1 MRRLL
6 TAIRITQIFFTKS
19 PFPHYPKNKSNS
31 MKPRRIYRNVVTA
44 SLLALAL
51 GLGGCVVGASS
62 YYPGPGPLENDFWF
76 YPSVGVYYDNQRGYY
91 HYNSGGTWVE
101 TTVLPSY
108 LYSGLGTYVVLDNPG
123 PRPWYY
129 YNNHRRYYPAERYRH
144 YPPNPPPRY
153 GHRPRWDDDRRP
165 GDRPPPSGG
174 RTPPGYYR
182 PGGDDVRPGYRPPGD
197 NTVWPGS
204 RPPGEDRPPPG
215 QAPRPTPRP
224 QPQPWRLGD
233 DPGFGDGPRT
243 NELPRSQGPGQA
255 YPPRPVGNQP
265 SPRPQPMPQPRNEP
279 PRNGP
284 GGSPLGPY
292 TPPAGRPG
300 GSVPPGKPRLPPP
313 SSGDTS
319 SEPGS
324 GPFGVQGGP
333 SPGTSSRPRSG
344 PLAEY

>member
-1 MRRLL
+1 
-6 TAIRITQIFFTKS
+6 
-19 PFPHYPKNKSNS
+19 
-31 MKPRRIYRNVVTA
+31 MKPRRIYRNAVTA

-51 GLGGCVVGASS
+51 GLGGCVVGATS
-62 YYPGPGPLENDFWF
+62 YYPGPGPGPVENDFWF
-76 YPSVGVYYDNQRGYY
+76 YPSVGVYYDNQQGYY
-91 HYNSGGTWVE
+91 HYNSGGTWVQ

-153 GHRPRWDDDRRP
+153 GHRPRWDDDHRP

-182 PGGDDVRPGYRPPGD
+182 PGGDNGRPGYQPPGD

-204 RPPGEDRPPPG
+204 RPPGNDRPPPG
-215 QAPRPTPRP
+215 QGSRPIPRPS
-224 QPQPWRLGD
+224 QPWRLGE
-233 DPGFGDGPRT
+233 DPGFGGPRT
-243 NELPRSQGPGQA
+243 NELPRSQGPGQV

-265 SPRPQPMPQPRNEP
+265 SPQPRPQPRPMPQPRNEQ
-279 PRNGP
+279 PRIVPGAPGP
-284 GGSPLGPY
+284 GPSA
-292 TPPAGRPG
+292 PPVGRPG
-300 GSVPPGKPRLPPP
+300 GQVPPGKPRLPPP
-313 SSGDTS
+313 GSGDTS
-319 SEPGS
+319 SEPGL
-324 GPFGVQGGP
+324 GHFGGQGP
-333 SPGTSSRPRSG
+333 SPGFNPSPRPRSG

>member
-1 MRRLL
+1 
-6 TAIRITQIFFTKS
+6 
-19 PFPHYPKNKSNS
+19 

-153 GHRPRWDDDRRP
+153 GHRPRWDDDKRP
-165 GDRPPPSGG
+165 GPP
-174 RTPPGYYR
+174 RYYQ
-182 PGGDDVRPGYRPPGD
+182 PGGGDNVRPGYRPPGD
-197 NTVWPGS
+197 NTVRPGYKPPGS
-204 RPPGEDRPPPG
+204 DRPPPG
-215 QAPRPTPRP
+215 Q
-224 QPQPWRLGD
+224 
-233 DPGFGDGPRT
+233 GP
-243 NELPRSQGPGQA
+243 LPIHA
-255 YPPRPVGNQP
+255 
-265 SPRPQPMPQPRNEP
+265 
-279 PRNGP
+279 
-284 GGSPLGPY
+284 
-292 TPPAGRPG
+292 
-300 GSVPPGKPRLPPP
+300 PP
-313 SSGDTS
+313 SL
-319 SEPGS
+319 
-324 GPFGVQGGP
+324 GV
-333 SPGTSSRPRSG
+333 
-344 PLAEY
+344 

>member
-1 MRRLL
+1 M
-6 TAIRITQIFFTKS
+6 
-19 PFPHYPKNKSNS
+19 N
-31 MKPRRIYRNVVTA
+31 PRRIYRNVVTA

-62 YYPGPGPLENDFWF
+62 YYPEPGPLANDFWY
-76 YPSVGVYYDNQRGYY
+76 YPSVGVYYDNQQGYY

-129 YNNHRRYYPAERYRH
+129 YNDHRHYYPPERYRH
-144 YPPNPPPRY
+144 YPPNPPPPRY
-153 GHRPRWDDDRRP
+153 GHKPRWDDDKHP

-182 PGGDDVRPGYRPPGD
+182 PGGDNFRPGYKPPGD
-197 NTVWPGS
+197 NPVWPGS
-204 RPPGEDRPPPG
+204 RPPGGDRSPPG
-215 QAPRPTPRP
+215 QGPRPTPRP
-224 QPQPWRLGD
+224 QPWQLGD
-233 DPGFGDGPRT
+233 DPGLGDRTRT
-243 NELPRSQGPGQA
+243 NEFPHSQGPGQV
-255 YPPRPVGNQP
+255 YPSRPVGN
-265 SPRPQPMPQPRNEP
+265 RPNPQPQPRPMPPARTEP
-279 PRNGP
+279 PRVVP

-292 TPPAGRPG
+292 TPPAHRPSG
-300 GSVPPGKPRLPPP
+300 QIPAGKPRVPRP

-319 SEPGS
+319 SEPVS
-324 GPFGVQGGP
+324 GPFGGQGP
-333 SPGTSSRPRSG
+333 SSGNSPRPRPG